1 MPEENEEQNLP
12 GDEAPA
18 RWQAKNQNE
27 VALMIAGR
35 WTRPSMLPYYTR
47 TMADPTVAVARLHTK
62 FQNEDASE
70 ETGA

>member
-12 GDEAPA
+12 GDEALA
-18 RWQAKNQNE
+18 RWQARNQNE

-47 TMADPTVAVARLHTK
+47 TMADQTVAVARLYAK
-62 FQNEDASE
+62 FQNEE
-70 ETGA
+70 ETEA